1 MQNDMEGDGV
11 KSVDF
16 LTCGDVLVRVTNQQP
31 GLKKTEQGLL
41 SLHSNF
47 FLLLSTTAQTDS
59 ATSTVAAGDRF
70 LPVLVGINEI
80 DCAQGA
86 MEGKERVPVLF
97 AWSQMWVSAPGP
109 FSSQTRERS
118 RLPKGEDATVR

>member
-1 MQNDMEGDGV
+1 M
-11 KSVDF
+11 KSVDLI
-16 LTCGDVLVRVTNQQP
+16 LTCGDVLVRVTDQQP
-31 GLKKTEQGLL
+31 GLL

-86 MEGKERVPVLF
+86 IEGKERVPVLC
-97 AWSQMWVSAPGP
+97 AWSQMWVSAGTRS
-109 FSSQTRERS
+109 FLSQTRERS
-118 RLPKGEDATVR
+118 RSPEAERDGEIT